1 MEGPGVYKMH
11 RTSFLFLLFSAALLC
26 SCERPF
32 EAFVLLEKNQ
42 PCTIVVDISPHSS
55 FEAAL
60 AKKDEESP
68 ERQSALLAAQE
79 LRHYLATMMS
89 IPERQISIVGDDQAI
104 SGRVLLLG
112 MPGNKSAYTDV
123 RKKLQKWW
131 KRTDPHHKG
140 LIRMD
145 AGYQEERQWLALT
158 AQQPSTILDAVY
170 AFLEQQGV
178 AWYAPGERDVYV
190 PAQRQIRVSQAAVI
204 KEPAL
209 QMRGFF
215 PDCPD
220 DGKPPVAD
228 PAWMTWWLRQH
239 VHEIPANWANDH
251 SILTAYGMR
260 AVRSSRQVPLA
271 GWQPGFC
278 AANDSVVAALVKNIR
293 PVLAYAQT
301 YVLDGQQALP
311 LCSCAACQALGNE
324 SSRLVGLL
332 NALGHALAEA
342 QKQGIVP
349 GDRRLIGIVP
359 VKPPDQPLPQDWPAA
374 QVTLALQMQPR
385 CYNHSIDDP
394 SCTEVNVPLQAFVT
408 AWLKQ
413 AANADVAVVEGYY
426 ASEFAGLPLVFDH
439 VLNRDLAAYRAMGVA
454 GIYGAAP
461 NPSMPGMQGYLNYMY
476 SQSAWNGR
484 MRVDSLRDGY
494 FSAHYPG
501 TSSGVREYYDMT
513 EEAMANITAW
523 RFVMSRRIREL
534 QQNGFAG
541 ALLPL
546 PGFAEHFNLYQ
557 TFSEKNDGVDWERTF
572 QLVHDMRHVMDDLLD
587 KNTPD
592 QTLDRLLLLEK
603 QLQFADLTIGLYD
616 NMIRT
621 LTLGADEPEM
631 REEAAI
637 RLREVVKKMA
647 AFEMI
652 DGACGQTSA
661 LEQSGIAE
669 ACQEL
674 LSKLEKE
681 YGVPYQRV
689 YEE

>member
-11 RTSFLFLLFSAALLC
+11 RSSFLFLMFSAALLC

-32 EAFVLLEKNQ
+32 EAFVLLEKNH
-42 PCTIVVDISPHSS
+42 PCTIVVDISPHTS

-60 AKKDEESP
+60 EKKEEGSP

-79 LRHYLATMMS
+79 LRHYLAAMMS
-89 IPERQISIVGDDQAI
+89 LPERQISIVGDDQSI

-112 MPGNKSAYTDV
+112 MPGEQSAYKDV
-123 RKKLQKWW
+123 RKKLQKLL
-131 KRTDPHHKG
+131 KRTESHRKG
-140 LIRMD
+140 VIRID
-145 AGYQEERQWLALT
+145 AGNQEERQWLALT
-158 AQQPSTILDAVY
+158 AQQPSTILDAAY

-178 AWYAPGERDVYV
+178 AWYAPGARDVYV
-190 PAQRQIRVSQAAVI
+190 PTQRQIRIDRAAVI

-215 PDCPD
+215 PECPD
-220 DGKPPVAD
+220 EGKRAAAD
-228 PAWMTWWLRQH
+228 QTWLTWWLRQH
-239 VHEIPANWANDH
+239 VREIPADWIVDK
-251 SILTAYGMR
+251 SLLTAYGMR
-260 AVRSSRQVPLA
+260 AVRSSRQMPLA

-278 AANDSVVAALVKNIR
+278 AATASAITALGKNIW
-293 PVLAYAQT
+293 PLLASAHT

-311 LCSCAACQALGNE
+311 LCSCAACQAMGNE
-324 SSRLVGLL
+324 SSRLVVLL
-332 NALGHALAEA
+332 NALGNALAEA
-342 QKQGIVP
+342 QKQGTVP
-349 GDRRLIGIVP
+349 GDRHLIGVVP
-359 VKPPDQPLPQDWPAA
+359 VTPPDHPVPSDWPAD
-374 QVTLALQMQPR
+374 QVTLALQMLPR
-385 CYNHSIDDP
+385 CYNHSINDP

-408 AWLKQ
+408 AWLEQ
-413 AANADVAVVEGYY
+413 AADAEVAVVEGYY

-439 VLNRDLAAYRAMGVA
+439 VLNHDLAAYQAMGVA
-454 GIYGAAP
+454 GIYCAAP
-461 NPSMPGMQGYLNYMY
+461 NPSMPGMQGYLNFYFG
-476 SQSAWNGR
+476 QSAWNGR

-523 RFVMSRRIREL
+523 RYIMSRRIREL
-534 QQNGFAG
+534 QQGGFAG

-546 PGFAEHFNLYQ
+546 PGFQEHFNLYQ

-572 QLVHDMRHVMDDLLD
+572 QLVHDMRHVMDDLLE

-603 QLQFADLTIGLYD
+603 QLQFADLTIVLYD

-647 AFEMI
+647 AFETA
-652 DGACGQTSA
+652 DGACGKTSA

-674 LSKLEKE
+674 LTKLEKE
-681 YGVPYQRV
+681 YGVPYQQV